1 MYKKLLFLLV
11 LFCAAVNAQWVQ
23 TAYRGSAYCFAV
35 SPATSGTGSTNLFA
49 GTVNGVFLTTN
60 NGTSWTAINAGLP
73 NRPVGSLAVIGTNL
87 FAGTAGAGVFLLTN
101 NDTSWTAANNGL
113 TNANVSA
120 FAVSITGAS
129 GVNLFAGTLGNGIY
143 VSTNNGTS
151 WLAVDSGLS
160 NTDIRVLTVSS
171 NGLIGGIPY
180 LVAGTS
186 SGVFLSTNNGT
197 SWTTI
202 NAGLPN
208 RAVGSLAVSPTGI
221 AGTNLF
227 AGTAGAGVF
236 LSTNNGTKW
245 TATSL
250 TGASV
255 QSFAVIGTNLFAGTA
270 AGSVFLS
277 TNNGTS
283 WAQVD
288 SGLTSA
294 SVNSL
299 AVIGTS
305 LFAATDSGVWV
316 RPLSEMFTGV
326 KNKQNNFP
334 TSFSLQQNYPNP
346 FNPTT
351 MINYSVPKTSLVT
364 IKVYDILGKE
374 IATLVNEEKS
384 AGNYSVQFSANGGYA
399 SGRNGGNLSSGIYF
413 YRMQSGNYSQT
424 KKLVLLK

>member
-35 SPATSGTGSTNLFA
+35 SPATGGAGSTNLFA
-49 GTVNGVFLTTN
+49 GTVNGVVLTTN
-60 NGTSWTAINAGLP
+60 NGTSWTTVNAGLP
-73 NRPVGSLAVIGTNL
+73 NRPVGSLAVIG
-87 FAGTAGAGVFLLTN
+87 A
-101 NDTSWTAANNGL
+101 
-113 TNANVSA
+113 
-120 FAVSITGAS
+120 
-129 GVNLFAGTLGNGIY
+129 
-143 VSTNNGTS
+143 
-151 WLAVDSGLS
+151 
-160 NTDIRVLTVSS
+160 
-171 NGLIGGIPY
+171 
-180 LVAGTS
+180 
-186 SGVFLSTNNGT
+186 
-197 SWTTI
+197 
-202 NAGLPN
+202 
-208 RAVGSLAVSPTGI
+208 
-221 AGTNLF
+221 NLF

-236 LSTNNGTKW
+236 LSTNNGTNW
-245 TATSL
+245 TPTILS
-250 TGASV
+250 GASV

-270 AGSVFLS
+270 GGSVFLS

-294 SVNSL
+294 SINSL
-299 AVIGTS
+299 AVSLTGTAGTN
-305 LFAATDSGVWV
+305 LFAATDSGVYV